1 MDKVNALRL
10 SIQYLKRLKDNNIKF
25 SDAWLFGSYAK
36 GNQKENS
43 DIDLA
48 IVLADTEKTFETEVK
63 LMVMRQGDETIIEPH
78 LFTKD
83 EFNEKL
89 PIVNQIIQNGEKISE
104 YIFL

>member
-1 MDKVNALRL
+1 MDKVNAFRL

-48 IVLADTEKTFETEVK
+48 IVLADTEKNFETEVK

-89 PIVNQIIQNGEKISE
+89 PIVNQIIQNGEKISK

>member
-48 IVLADTEKTFETEVK
+48 IVLADTEKNFETEVK

-89 PIVNQIIQNGEKISE
+89 PIVNQIIQNGEKISK

>member
-48 IVLADTEKTFETEVK
+48 IVLADTEKNFETEVK
-63 LMVMRQGDETIIEPH
+63 LMVMRQGDETIIEPQRY
-78 LFTKD
+78 TTE

-89 PIVNQIIQNGEKISE
+89 PIVNQIIQNGEKISK